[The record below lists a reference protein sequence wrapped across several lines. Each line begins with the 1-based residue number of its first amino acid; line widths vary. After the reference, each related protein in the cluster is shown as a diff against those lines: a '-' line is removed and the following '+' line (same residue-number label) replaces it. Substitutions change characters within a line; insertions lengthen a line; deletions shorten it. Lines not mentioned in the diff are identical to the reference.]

1 MAYAS
6 FLTIKSFDKIH
17 LIRQVSVIYLI
28 YFMVIMICSQ
38 KKRIELLHT
47 PNNLR
52 KRCLADTIFVLRDGG
67 NFHLDEIYEILCDNI
82 VKGDRKMKK

>member
-28 YFMVIMICSQ
+28 YIMVIMICSQ
-38 KKRIELLHT
+38 KKELNYCVHRIL
-47 PNNLR
+47 
-52 KRCLADTIFVLRDGG
+52 
-67 NFHLDEIYEILCDNI
+67 
-82 VKGDRKMKK
+82 